1 MGEKISGE
9 IMSYEKMDGGELN
22 YEPCHYGESRLSF
35 RGPKKS
41 LEDPFL
47 AFLGGTE
54 TYGKFVEQPFVD
66 LLDAKLP
73 LECVNLGYLNAGID
87 AFLAEPTVLDMA
99 QRAEATVIQV
109 MGAHNMSNRYYKVH
123 PRRNDRFIGASNM
136 MQMVFNEIDFS
147 EFHFTRH
154 MLSTLCA
161 RTPDRYAMVRD
172 ELRMAWSARMKLLI
186 NTIGGKIIL
195 LWVADHAPET
205 AMGTSGLGPD
215 PLFVD
220 RLMIEE
226 LRPLVDD
233 VVEVVLSE
241 DAVAQGAEGMRF
253 SDMERMMAQRMLSV
267 KGHEETAA
275 AMFESLQRMVSA
287 EA

>member
-1 MGEKISGE
+1 
-9 IMSYEKMDGGELN
+9 MSYEKMAGTELN
-22 YEPCHYGESRLSF
+22 YEPCQYGESRLLF
-35 RGPKKS
+35 RGPKKELGS
-41 LEDPFL
+41 PFV

-54 TYGKFVEQPFVD
+54 TYGKFVPQPFVD
-66 LLDAKLP
+66 LLDQKLAV
-73 LECVNLGYLNAGID
+73 ECVNFGYVNAGID
-87 AFLAEPTVLDMA
+87 AFLAEPSVLDIA
-99 QRAEATVIQV
+99 QRSEVTVVQV
-109 MGAHNMSNRYYKVH
+109 MGAQNMSNRYYKVH

-154 MLSTLCA
+154 MLGTLCA

-172 ELRMAWSARMKLLI
+172 ELRMAWSARMKLLL
-186 NTIGGKIIL
+186 NTIGGKIVL

-226 LRPLVDD
+226 LRPMVDD
-233 VVEVVLSE
+233 VVEVVVSDE
-241 DAVAQGAEGMRF
+241 ARAFGVEGMQCT
-253 SDMERMMAQRMLSV
+253 DMERVAAQRMLGV
-267 KGHEETAA
+267 KAHEEAA
-275 AMFESLQRMVSA
+275 DALEQSLTKFV
-287 EA
+287 

>member
-1 MGEKISGE
+1 
-9 IMSYEKMDGGELN
+9 MSYEKMAGNELN
-22 YEPCHYGESRLSF
+22 YEPCQYGKSRLLF
-35 RGPKKS
+35 RGPKKE
-41 LEDPFL
+41 LDAPYV

-54 TYGKFVEQPFVD
+54 TYGKFVSQPFVS
-66 LLDAKLP
+66 LLDEQLP
-73 LECVNLGYLNAGID
+73 IDCVNLGYVNAGID
-87 AFLAEPTVLDMA
+87 AFLAEPAVLDMA
-99 QRAEATVIQV
+99 QRAEVTVLQI
-109 MGAHNMSNRYYKVH
+109 MGAQNMSNRYYKVH

-154 MLSTLCA
+154 MLGTLCA
-161 RTPDRYAMVRD
+161 RAPDRYAMVRD
-172 ELRMAWSARMKLLI
+172 ELRMAWSARMKLLL

-226 LRPLVDD
+226 LRPMVEDI
-233 VVEVVLSE
+233 VEVVTSE
-241 DAVAQGAEGMRF
+241 EAQAQGSEGMLCTE
-253 SDMERMMAQRMLSV
+253 MERVAAQRMLSL
-267 KGHEETAA
+267 KAHEETASAMA
-275 AMFESLQRMVSA
+275 ASLSEVIA
-287 EA
+287 